1 MRRVLLLCYLLV
13 CTGCGRCG
21 FGGYYR
27 DGIQH
32 YAGDGRIADASQ
44 SSGLF
49 DLFGTRGYIVE
60 FPKFDLGSAYQRQFK
75 LVGLPTLGNARA
87 EIRFVVEEPFLATQ
101 VDELRRSAING
112 AVNIKLSDSSGRQVA
127 GYSAKLSDLIWSS
140 PIHDHVGYAL
150 YQLDHSEFLPRTGET
165 YTLSISYSPDS
176 TLRSKQGYLY
186 VSCLC
191 GGS

>member
-1 MRRVLLLCYLLV
+1 MRCWLLLCCLVV

-21 FGGYYR
+21 WGNYYR

-32 YAGDGRIADASQ
+32 YGGDGRIADASQ

-49 DLFGTRGYIVE
+49 GTRGYVVE
-60 FPKFDLGSAYQRQFK
+60 FPKFDLGSPYQRQFK
-75 LVGLPTLGNARA
+75 LVGLPTLGHARA
-87 EIRFVVEEPFLATQ
+87 DIAFVIEEPFLATR
-101 VDELRRSAING
+101 VDELRRSVVDG

-150 YQLDHSEFLPRTGET
+150 YQLDHSEFLPRSEET
-165 YTLSISYSPDS
+165 YTLTISYSPDS